1 MNAFRQYFEDN
12 PEIFAALVA
21 ALAIVGSYLA
31 GVRGAKIQAN
41 GGLDQAAAAREAAQI
56 AAEAQRVAALW
67 TVRQTQVAAFIEGVR
82 EVRHVS
88 DLFYEQDVAAS
99 DLNAQ
104 LREAQKLLGRRRA
117 EIELIVSEDVVVAA
131 HEVIESLNRL
141 VVLGRIAG
149 PGEYFRLALNR
160 QMFGDDPAESALAR
174 QAIDALDALRA
185 AAEAGDVMTPSEQAR
200 MLRRAAQDVA
210 ATGASFA
217 TGAIVAG
224 SAFTPGMAASVA
236 EHRDDLD
243 AKMAVLVDAARAML
257 RSGEDALATQDASL
271 RRGLWQPAA

>member
-82 EVRHVS
+82 EVQHVS
-88 DLFYEQDVAAS
+88 GLFYEQDMTAS

-141 VVLGRIAG
+141 VALGRIAG
-149 PGEYFRLALNR
+149 PGEYFTLALNR

-174 QAIDALDALRA
+174 QAVDALDALRA
-185 AAEAGDVMTPSEQAR
+185 AAETGDVAAASDQAR

-217 TGAIVAG
+217 SSAIVAAA
-224 SAFTPGMAASVA
+224 AFTPGMAASVT

-257 RSGEDALATQDASL
+257 RSGEDAVVTQDASL
-271 RRGLWQPAA
+271 RRGLWQPAT